1 MKTLHEKRSG
11 DRKNMKINTNEYIE
25 FFDFSKE
32 KSLTHRRFKHVDI
45 EQLID
50 QKRTNA
56 TLDVLQI
63 GESFEGKSIYELKY
77 GKGDKKVM
85 MWSQMHGNE
94 ATATMALFDLFNFL
108 ESGEGKAAT
117 IRSFLQEK
125 LTIHFIPM
133 LNPDG
138 SDKFERRNAELI
150 DINRDARATKTQ
162 EGKLLKKRALKIRP
176 DFAFNLH
183 DQNIY
188 YNVPGTQNPVN
199 ISLLAPAYNENRNI
213 NSVRKS
219 AMQLIGSIHKL
230 LQKFIPHAVAKYDD
244 THSPRG
250 FGDNF
255 QRWGAS
261 TILVES
267 GAMKGD
273 REKQEIRKL
282 NFILLLHALIEIA
295 KESYTQYSIQDYER
309 IPFNASQLHD
319 LVLRNVTVEKEN
331 GKSFT
336 TDLAIRQEELTVD
349 RDYYVRGEIFDIG
362 DLRDEY
368 GYTDKDMQGLT
379 FCRGKIHTEKAIRM
393 AELTNELVYD
403 FLREGYLALQV
414 CDGSLNGKHLHS
426 YPIEIFTSNRKPELL
441 TQPILEGSASF
452 FLKDKERL
460 RFAIVNGYLIDL
472 EKRIAPKVKN
482 NIF

>member
-1 MKTLHEKRSG
+1 
-11 DRKNMKINTNEYIE
+11 MKINIDQYLE
-25 FFDFSKE
+25 FFNSSKE
-32 KSLTHRRFKHVDI
+32 KSLIHRRFKHADI

-50 QKRTNA
+50 QKRANA
-56 TLDVLQI
+56 TLDVVQI
-63 GESFEGKSIYELKY
+63 GKSFEGKSIFELQY

-108 ESGEGKAAT
+108 ENEGGGTAA
-117 IRSFLQEK
+117 IRSFLKEK

-138 SDKFERRNAELI
+138 ADKFERRNAEQI
-150 DINRDARATKTQ
+150 DVNRDARATKTQ
-162 EGKLLKKRALKIRP
+162 EGKLLKKRALEVKP
-176 DFAFNLH
+176 NFAFNLH

-188 YNVPGTQNPVN
+188 YNVPGTQNPVS
-199 ISLLAPAYNENRNI
+199 ISLLAPAYNENRDI
-213 NSVRKS
+213 NPVRKS
-219 AMQLIGSIHKL
+219 AMQLIGDIHEL
-230 LQKFIPHAVAKYDD
+230 LQKFIPNAAAKYDD

-255 QRWGAS
+255 QRWGTS

-273 REKQEIRKL
+273 PEKQEIRKL
-282 NFILLLHALIEIA
+282 NFILLLHALIQIA
-295 KESYTQYSIQDYER
+295 EESYTQYSIQDYES

-319 LVLRNVTVEKEN
+319 LVLRNVTVEKGN

-362 DLRDEY
+362 DLRDEF
-368 GYTDKDMQGLT
+368 GYTDKNMEGLT
-379 FCRGKIHTEKAIRM
+379 FCRGKIYTEKTMRIE
-393 AELTNELVYD
+393 ELTDELVYD

-414 CDGSLNGKHLHS
+414 CDGALNGKHLHS
-426 YPIEIFTSNRKPELL
+426 YPIEIFTSKRKPELL
-441 TQPILEGSASF
+441 AQPVLEGPASF

-472 EKRIAPKVKN
+472 EKKIAPKVKN